1 VHIMGIELID
11 RLDLGELVTFI
22 PNRDLPIY
30 SWYYF
35 KEGYSRDFVHYM
47 INVFQAYPGDI
58 ILDPFMGVGTTL
70 LACREMGIHS
80 IGVEVNPFFYLVA
93 RAKLYK
99 YDVDELRQWID
110 WVMGLKFRRPN
121 LSKLSE
127 LTRRAFNRG
136 TLEEIVFLRDR
147 IMEVKDEGP
156 RLFLLMG
163 LINASSKVTYAVK
176 DGSIIRI
183 VRRPTPPF
191 RKFYRR
197 ILIRMLRDI
206 EELKLEDTMILL
218 YNDDAR
224 RLSKIVRDRVDY
236 IITSPPYLNK
246 IEYTKVYEIEMDL
259 FLKDRDVI
267 PLRSYIGLMPR
278 KRFNISIDIDISR
291 YPLSA
296 QAYLYDMW
304 IVLNEFYK
312 VLRDGGRMAIVVAEG
327 AYPDV
332 IVPVDEILMVMAG
345 EIGFKPREI
354 WVANKRIVTR
364 DRTLKIGV
372 ARESILIIDK

>member
-1 VHIMGIELID
+1 MGIELID

-47 INVFQAYPGDI
+47 INVFQVYPGDI

-278 KRFNISIDIDISR
+278 KRFNISIDMDISR